1 MDTTRLLTAAFDKV
15 KWNGD
20 TQTFELEDTLT
31 EYLDVVSINK
41 YMGWYHPWPIKPSEI
56 SWNICPDKPLFISEF
71 GGGQISEGG
80 DRKGWN
86 GASDH
91 HSG

>member
-1 MDTTRLLTAAFDKV
+1 MTPVGGYCAFEGNACQ
-15 KWNGD
+15 WGWMA
-20 TQTFELEDTLT
+20 
-31 EYLDVVSINK
+31 LDGKS
-41 YMGWYHPWPIKPSEI
+41 G
-56 SWNICPDKPLFISEF
+56 

-91 HSG
+91 HSGKVKTIKL

>member
-1 MDTTRLLTAAFDKV
+1 MG
-15 KWNGD
+15 GD
-20 TQTFELEDTLT
+20 GT
-31 EYLDVVSINK
+31 
-41 YMGWYHPWPIKPSEI
+41 GWKSG
-56 SWNICPDKPLFISEF
+56 